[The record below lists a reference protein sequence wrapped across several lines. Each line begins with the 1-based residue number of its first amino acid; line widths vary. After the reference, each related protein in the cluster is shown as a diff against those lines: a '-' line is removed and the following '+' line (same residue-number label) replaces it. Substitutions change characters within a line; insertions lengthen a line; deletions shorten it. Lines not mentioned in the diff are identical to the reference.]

1 MTIKLL
7 TSAWSQIWE
16 TLNQGGSTWLFV
28 VKLMLPALLVARLL
42 LFFNWVPT
50 VASFF
55 EPIMI
60 LVGLPPETA
69 LIWVAGMIANHY
81 VAISIYFSF
90 LPIMEPLSLA
100 QMTVLGGMGLL
111 AHSLLLEG
119 QICRGAGLSFWRVTL
134 FRMFA
139 ALLWGLVI
147 HHIAQLTGW
156 GEKPAQRLSFLN
168 FSSDPVPPWGLW
180 IWLTLK
186 QLLMILAII
195 ESLLLFMKLINRLG
209 LIQLLIKILGLPLR
223 LAGINEKVLMLTLIG
238 GVLGL
243 TYGGGLIIAE
253 SRSGY
258 IPPQDIYSA
267 MMFMSIFHSLIE
279 DNFLMW
285 SIGGSLTFF
294 LFARLVLAL
303 VLSAAITRLSERV
316 LWRPLL
322 VGRKKDP
329 AE

>member
-1 MTIKLL
+1 MVIKIL
-7 TSAWSQIWE
+7 TSAWPQIWE

-28 VKLMLPALLVARLL
+28 VKLTLPALLVARFL

-55 EPIMI
+55 EPVMT

-100 QMTVLGGMGLL
+100 QMTVLGGMGLM

-134 FRMFA
+134 FRMLA
-139 ALLWGLVI
+139 AFLWGLVI
-147 HHIAQLTGW
+147 NQIARLTGW
-156 GEKPAQRLSFLN
+156 GEEPAQRLSFLN
-168 FSSDPVPPWGLW
+168 FSSDPVPPWDLW

-186 QLLMILAII
+186 QLLVILVII
-195 ESLLLFMKLINRLG
+195 ESLLLFIKLSNHLG
-209 LIQLLIKILGLPLR
+209 LTRLLIKILGLPLR
-223 LAGINEKVLMLTLIG
+223 LVGINESVLMLTLIG

-243 TYGGGLIIAE
+243 TYGGGLIVAE
-253 SRSGY
+253 SRSGH
-258 IPPQDIYSA
+258 IPPQDIYNA
-267 MMFMSIFHSLIE
+267 MMLLCIFHSLIE
-279 DNFLMW
+279 DSFLMW
-285 SIGGSLTFF
+285 SIGGSLIFF
-294 LFARLVLAL
+294 LFVRLVLAL
-303 VLSAAITRLSERV
+303 VLSAAITRLADRV
-316 LWRPLL
+316 FWRPLL